1 MMMMMMMMM
10 MVDFCCSWIFMVGVV
25 FFGMIKLICVGN
37 GTMDYLFGVFCERPG
52 GSDYGSMFFGIWD

>member
-1 MMMMMMMMM
+1 MN
-10 MVDFCCSWIFMVGVV
+10 FYGWRF

-37 GTMDYLFGVFCERPG
+37 GTMDYLVGVFCERPG